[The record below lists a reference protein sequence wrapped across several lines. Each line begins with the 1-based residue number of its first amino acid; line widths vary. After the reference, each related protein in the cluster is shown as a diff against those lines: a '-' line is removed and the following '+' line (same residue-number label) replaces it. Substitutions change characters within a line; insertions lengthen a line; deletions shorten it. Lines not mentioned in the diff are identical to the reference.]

1 MVQIDKL
8 ISNTKTLESQI
19 RRKNILYGY
28 AGRVLHVDLTTGKTH
43 VEPLNEDYAKKYIG
57 GIGLGMRL
65 WLDHSKPEVDPFSP
79 ENPLILTTGP
89 ISGTIWPTGGNG
101 HAFVSKS
108 PQSYGVG
115 EAKSHGSFGTELKR
129 AGYDAVI
136 FKGKAEKPVYVWIDD
151 DSVQLLDASHLMGKS
166 PADTEDTIREELGDY
181 YIRVAAIGP
190 AGEKLVRIACIIN
203 DKTRAAGRTG
213 MGAVMGSKNLKAIAV
228 RGTHDVTVAKPE
240 EFMEYVK
247 EFHERMKGPATQ
259 KYRTLGTP
267 ENVLVHNSLSCM
279 PTRNYNN
286 SRFEGAEKV
295 SGENLNERFVAKII
309 GCSSCAMRCEHIC
322 VVPEGP
328 YKGTM
333 TRMEYE
339 PLWAMGPYCG
349 VDRLDA
355 IIKGMDL
362 CNYYGIDAISAGV
375 IVGFAMD
382 CYEKGILTEK
392 DFDGIDARFG
402 NHEALV
408 KIIEKMGK
416 REGIGD
422 ILADGVKTAGEKI
435 GRGAEKLAQHIKGVE
450 VTGYDLRCLKTAALG
465 FAVSFRGA
473 DHNRH
478 GAYAFDVKG
487 KVNRLVAEKGRGKMV
502 KDMEDVYTL
511 IDSFIVCKFSRGTY
525 YKELEDMTKLYILV
539 TGIEMTPEEM
549 KRSGERIN
557 NVARLF
563 NIREGLGRKDDTLP
577 YKVMHQPIQD
587 EGPSKGA
594 YVTQEELDL
603 LLDDY
608 YMARGWTREGVP
620 TVEKLKELGMDDLIY
635 IVEGKIGKTKK
646 AEE

>member
-1 MVQIDKL
+1 MH
-8 ISNTKTLESQI
+8 
-19 RRKNILYGY
+19 GY
-28 AGRVLHVDLTTGKTH
+28 AGRVLHIDLTTGKTH
-43 VEPLNEDYAKKYIG
+43 VEPLNEEYAKKYIG

-65 WLDHSKPEVDPFSP
+65 WLDHSKPGVEPFSP
-79 ENPLILTTGP
+79 ENPIILTTGP
-89 ISGTIWPTGGNG
+89 ISGTVWPTGGNG
-101 HAFVSKS
+101 HAFVAKS

-422 ILADGVKTAGEKI
+422 ILAEGVKTAGEKI

-577 YKVMHQPIQD
+577 YKVMHLPIPD

>member
-8 ISNTKTLESQI
+8 ISNAKTLESQI

-43 VEPLNEDYAKKYIG
+43 VEPLNEDYAKKYVG

-89 ISGTIWPTGGNG
+89 ISGTVWPTGGNG
-101 HAFVSKS
+101 HAFVAKS

-166 PADTEDTIREELGDY
+166 PADTEDAIREELGDY

-435 GRGAEKLAQHIKGVE
+435 GNGAEKLAQHIKGVE

-577 YKVMHQPIQD
+577 YKVMHLPIPD

-620 TVEKLKELGMDDLIY
+620 TIEKLKELGMDDLIY

>member
-28 AGRVLHVDLTTGKTH
+28 AGRVLHVDLTIGKTH

-422 ILADGVKTAGEKI
+422 ILAEGVKTAGEKI
-435 GRGAEKLAQHIKGVE
+435 GNGAEKLAQHIKGVE

-525 YKELEDMTKLYILV
+525 YKELEDMTKLYTLV
-539 TGIEMTPEEM
+539 TGIEMAPEEM

-620 TVEKLKELGMDDLIY
+620 TIEKLKELGMDDLIY

>member
-1 MVQIDKL
+1 M
-8 ISNTKTLESQI
+8 
-19 RRKNILYGY
+19 YGY
-28 AGRVLHVDLTTGKTH
+28 AGRVLHIDLTTGKTN
-43 VEPLNEDYAKKYIG
+43 VEPLNEEYAKKYIG

-65 WLDHSKPEVDPFSP
+65 WLDYSKPGVEPFSP
-79 ENPLILTTGP
+79 ENPLIVATGP
-89 ISGTIWPTGGNG
+89 ISGTVWPTGGNG

-115 EAKSHGSFGTELKR
+115 ESKAHGSFGTELKR

-166 PADTEDTIREELGDY
+166 PADTEDAIREELGDY
-181 YIRVAAIGP
+181 YIRVAAIGL
-190 AGEKLVRIACIIN
+190 AGEKLSRIACIIN

-213 MGAVMGSKNLKAIAV
+213 LGAVMGSKNLKAIAV
-228 RGTHDVTVAKPE
+228 RGTRDIVVAKPD

-267 ENVLVHNSLSCM
+267 ENVLVHNALNCM

-286 SRFEGAEKV
+286 ASFEGAEKV

-309 GCSSCAMRCEHIC
+309 GCSSCAMRCEHMC
-322 VVPEGP
+322 VVAEGP
-328 YKGTM
+328 YKNTM

-339 PLWAMGPYCG
+339 TLWALGPYCG

-355 IIKGMDL
+355 IIKGMEL
-362 CNYYGIDAISAGV
+362 SNYYGIDAISAGV
-375 IVGFAMD
+375 IAGFAMD
-382 CYEKGILTEK
+382 CYEKGILTQKEL
-392 DFDGIDARFG
+392 DGIDARFG
-402 NHEALV
+402 NHEAMVQLV
-408 KIIEKMGK
+408 EKIGK

-422 ILADGVKTAGEKI
+422 ILAEGAKNAGEKI

-502 KDMEDVYTL
+502 RGMEDSYTL

-525 YKELEDMTKLYILV
+525 YKELDDMAKLYSLV
-539 TGIEMTPEEM
+539 TGFEMTPDEL
-549 KRSGERIN
+549 KLAGERIN
-557 NVARLF
+557 NVGRLF

-577 YKVMHQPIQD
+577 YKVMHLPIPD

-594 YVTQEELDL
+594 YVTQAELDL

-608 YMARGWTREGVP
+608 YEARGWTKEGVP

-635 IVEGKIGKTKK
+635 IVEKKTD